1 MPNDDNIYDVW
12 ILHGAVVGGKK
23 LSANFFVKSSVI
35 VNPNNEMGIDIGIV
49 NESTSNYRNAFIL
62 PVGTDRKIG
71 IAMVGSTVASHVLYG
86 YAYRRNGKLKQN

>member
-1 MPNDDNIYDVW
+1 M
-12 ILHGAVVGGKK
+12 HGAVVGGKK